1 MTVFGWR
8 CLIWLEESLISVLVF
23 EIYNLQGKKYEV
35 SFFCL
40 LFGDRIINCSA
51 RSAIVICLS
60 LSLAQSK
67 TITPALSDQLS
78 FPFDPNNFVSW
89 FFCWCLQ
96 LFVCLFFGILCLL
109 VDPVPPITRL
119 SFTPT
124 TYLDLVGA
132 KSVFSRK
139 IICNLLCIVF
149 VIVFALVFVFLII
162 LISLEPRAYYQQ

>member
-1 MTVFGWR
+1 M
-8 CLIWLEESLISVLVF
+8 CLP
-23 EIYNLQGKKYEV
+23 
-35 SFFCL
+35 
-40 LFGDRIINCSA
+40 
-51 RSAIVICLS
+51 

-149 VIVFALVFVFLII
+149 VIVFTLVFVFLII
-162 LISLEPRAYYQQ
+162 LISLEPRAYYQQQISEICICICICDCICIFICNQLDREGAKGI